1 VGKDG
6 GLYDCSNC
14 LIRMFM
20 NVFYTDYYTQAAKEN
35 KFLFLLIWIKCIL
48 HFYQVSVALFSRIVK
63 RECSNGISFINDTL
77 R

>member
-1 VGKDG
+1 
-6 GLYDCSNC
+6 
-14 LIRMFM
+14 M

-77 R
+77 PKALRQYSTSNMDST